1 MKVDEINKT
10 KNIGIS
16 FLNIYLSII
25 FIFISICCIFINLL
39 FSLEKIFPSFFSP
52 ELKHSSQQSQHFP
65 LLTVLKILLTI
76 KNGTNINF
84 VHKFCP

>member
-25 FIFISICCIFINLL
+25 FMYTFYVVVFLL
-39 FSLEKIFPSFFSP
+39 
-52 ELKHSSQQSQHFP
+52 
-65 LLTVLKILLTI
+65 
-76 KNGTNINF
+76 NIT
-84 VHKFCP
+84 KQLYKKDI